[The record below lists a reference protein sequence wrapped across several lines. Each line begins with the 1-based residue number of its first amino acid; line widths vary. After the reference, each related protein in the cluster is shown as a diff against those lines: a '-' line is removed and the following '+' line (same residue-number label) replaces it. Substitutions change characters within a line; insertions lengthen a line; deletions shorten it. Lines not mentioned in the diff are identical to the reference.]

1 MAESK
6 RSWDERAG
14 RRLKLRDLY
23 ILSTVVEWRSM
34 AKAASHLAM
43 SQPAVS
49 ESIGALESALGVR
62 LLDRLPRG
70 IEPTIYADAL
80 LRRGQIVFDEL
91 RQGIRE
97 IEFLADPT
105 VGEIRVACPETFAA
119 GLLPDA
125 IDRLSQRHPKIVVRV
140 DQPSTASLGLQELR
154 ERSVDLVLLR
164 LPKTLADDDLEMEPL
179 LDDRHRVVVGPG
191 NPLTRRR
198 RLNLKALVNEP
209 WILPPNHVVGELI
222 AEAFAKQGLD
232 VPAERVNSS
241 SILLRNRLLATGRYV
256 TVLTDSVLY
265 YNAKLW
271 SLRVLPID
279 LNISSRPLTMV
290 TLKNRTLSPAV
301 LLFVEQLKAVAA
313 SLQREQLSKQI

>member
-6 RSWDERAG
+6 HKWDERVG

-23 ILSTVVEWRSM
+23 ILSAVVEYRSM

-49 ESIGALESALGVR
+49 EAISALESMLGVR

-70 IEPTIYADAL
+70 VAPTRYTDAL

-91 RQGIRE
+91 RQGIRD

-105 VGEIRVACPETFAA
+105 AGEIRVACPETFAA

-125 IDRLSQRHPKIVVRV
+125 IDRLSRRYPKIVVRV

-154 ERSVDLVLLR
+154 ERSVDVVLLR
-164 LPKTLADDDLEMEPL
+164 LPKVFKDEDLETQTL
-179 LDDRHRVVVGPG
+179 LDDRHRVVVGHS
-191 NPLTRRR
+191 NPLARRR
-198 RLNLKALVNEP
+198 RIDLKALIDEP

-222 AEAFAKQGLD
+222 EEAFARQGLKIP
-232 VPAERVNSS
+232 VERVNSS

-256 TVLTDSVLY
+256 TVLTDSVLH
-265 YNAKLW
+265 YNAKQW
-271 SLRVLPID
+271 SLRILPVD
-279 LNISSRPLTMV
+279 LNVSPRPLTIV

-301 LLFVEQLKAVAA
+301 RLFVEQLKVAVA
-313 SLQREQLSKQI
+313 SLQRIQKSLRS

>member
-6 RSWDERAG
+6 RRWDERVG

-23 ILSTVVEWRSM
+23 ILSAVVEWRSM

-49 ESIGALESALGVR
+49 EAIGALESMLGVR

-70 IEPTIYADAL
+70 IAPTLYADAL

-91 RQGIRE
+91 RQGILE

-105 VGEIRVACPETFAA
+105 VGEICVACPETFAA

-125 IDRLSQRHPKIVVRV
+125 IDRLSRQHPKIVVRV

-154 ERSVDLVLLR
+154 ERSVDLALLR
-164 LPKTLADDDLEMEPL
+164 LPKALAADDLKMESL
-179 LDDRHRVVVGPG
+179 LDDRHRVVVGPN
-191 NPLTRRR
+191 NPLARRR
-198 RLNLKALVNEP
+198 RVNLKALVDEP

-222 AEAFAKQGLD
+222 AEAFAKQGLNM
-232 VPAERVNSS
+232 PAERVNSS

-256 TVLTDSVLY
+256 TVLTDSVLH
-265 YNAKLW
+265 YNARQW
-271 SLRVLPID
+271 SLKILPVD
-279 LNISSRPLTMV
+279 LKLSPRPLTIV
-290 TLKNRTLSPAV
+290 TLKSRTPSPAA
-301 LLFVEQLKAVAA
+301 LLLVEQLKVVAA
-313 SLQREQLSKQI
+313 SLRGAQLSKKI